1 MSFLKSLFKRE
12 ESAPPQPLPN
22 DFPELYSG
30 MKVEVLTPANALIFV
45 GRVRLLG
52 GSQIDILGET
62 GGFLPRGL
70 YNQPVKL
77 RCFPREGDAF
87 TLYGTVGPNDPTF
100 WRIEKI
106 QSLYNIENRNFFRQ
120 NTGAEGQIRSVSGQK
135 YPCKVLDVGG
145 GGARVLTEKLLQLE
159 STFQLETT
167 LLPTEEPFN
176 FTCQVKRVTVRAQTA
191 SPMKKY
197 EYGCQFVDLPPKEQA
212 RLLQVIFTLQ
222 RKVLQA
228 RRESGSP

>member
-1 MSFLKSLFKRE
+1 MSFFKSWFKRE
-12 ESAPPQPLPN
+12 EPAAFEPLPN

-30 MKVEVLTPANALIFV
+30 MKAEVLTPANALIFV
-45 GRVRLLG
+45 GRVRLLSG
-52 GSQIDILGET
+52 NQIDVLGEA
-62 GGFLPRGL
+62 GGFLPRAL

-77 RCFPREGDAF
+77 RCFPKEGDTF
-87 TLYGTVGPNDPTF
+87 TLNGTVGPNDPTF
-100 WRIEKI
+100 WRIEHL
-106 QSLYNIENRNFFRQ
+106 QYLYNIENRNFFRQ

-135 YPCKVLDVGG
+135 HACKILDIGG

-159 STFQLETT
+159 STFQLETS
-167 LLPTEEPFN
+167 LLSTEEPFT

-197 EYGCQFVDLPPKEQA
+197 EYGCQFVDLPLKEQE
-212 RLLQVIFTLQ
+212 RLLQAIFTLQ

-228 RRESGSP
+228 RREK